1 MIVLRRAAPMLLAL
15 GVSALI
21 LRLAPAGTIGPPWML
36 ALLALLAMA
45 WVLWQPLN
53 GTRDDVLPALAV
65 VLAALGLAMVARL
78 KPDLAHKQQLWL
90 LLSLALAI
98 AAGPL
103 FSGFRRFAAYKYL
116 WVVASLIL
124 FVLLLV
130 FGQEVNGARLWIRLG
145 PVQYEP
151 IELIKLFI
159 VFFLAAYLAETSD
172 VIANARA
179 WSLRANVK
187 HLGPLFIGWGAS
199 IAILFLQ
206 RDLGMATL
214 LLATFATLLFVA
226 TRRID
231 IVVFGA
237 VLFAAGAFWALHHY
251 PYVQTRVAIW
261 RNPFSDPLGAG
272 YQCSQAYY
280 SLAAGGLF
288 GSGFRLGH
296 PELIPDVWTDYI
308 YAAFAE
314 EFGLLGLAGDSGDL
328 PRPRAAHLRDGAAP
342 AGSLC
347 QALGDGT
354 RRDAGIPSGDHR
366 RRRHRPLS
374 AYRHHPSVRLVWR
387 KLAGRELSAGSI
399 GLGDERTAAEHGMKR
414 FAAAFAALL
423 FLAACAKSANERVGE
438 QRRRDGGGEQPRF
451 GQRRR
456 GDLRR
461 QLLELPSTRRPRN
474 QRRVSAACRQSRR
487 YRQPDG
493 GHCHRQKRSRRTRGS
508 QRPGLQRHHAA
519 LEGRTHRRT
528 NRRGDQLHPQLVAQ
542 SGRRRQRLASRSD
555 KVAVEGGV
563 RRGGRHEYSHQCAR

>member
-1 MIVLRRAAPMLLAL
+1 MIFLRRAAPMLLAL

-21 LRLAPAGTIGPPWML
+21 LRLAPAGTIGPPRML
-36 ALLALLAMA
+36 ALLALLALA

-53 GTRDDVLPALAV
+53 VTRDDLLPVLAV

-78 KPDLAHKQQLWL
+78 KPDLAQKQQLWL

-98 AAGPL
+98 GAGPL
-103 FSGFRRFAAYKYL
+103 FTGFRRFAAYKYL

-124 FVLLLV
+124 FVLLLL

-172 VIANARA
+172 VIAHARA

-226 TRRID
+226 TRRVD

-272 YQCSQAYY
+272 YQSSQAYY

-314 EFGLLGLAGDSGDL
+314 EFGLLGSLAILGIFLDL
-328 PRPRAAHLRDGAAP
+328 VRRIFAT
-342 AGSLC
+342 
-347 QALGDGT
+347 AL
-354 RRDAGIPSGDHR
+354 
-366 RRRHRPLS
+366 
-374 AYRHHPSVRLVWR
+374 
-387 KLAGRELSAGSI
+387 
-399 GLGDERTAAEHGMKR
+399 
-414 FAAAFAALL
+414 
-423 FLAACAKSANERVGE
+423 
-438 QRRRDGGGEQPRF
+438 
-451 GQRRR
+451 
-456 GDLRR
+456 
-461 QLLELPSTRRPRN
+461 
-474 QRRVSAACRQSRR
+474 
-487 YRQPDG
+487 RQPDLYAKLLATGLGATLGFQVAIIVG
-493 GHCHRQKRSRRTRGS
+493 GVIGLFPLTGITLPFVSYGGS
-508 QRPGLQRHHAA
+508 S
-519 LEGRTHRRT
+519 
-528 NRRGDQLHPQLVAQ
+528 LVANFLLVALVWAM
-542 SGRRRQRLASRSD
+542 SGRPRST
-555 KVAVEGGV
+555 A
-563 RRGGRHEYSHQCAR
+563 